1 MTAQDLTS
9 PDLAAPHSGPGTRH
23 DTTLL
28 DRLPENIRAGLTP
41 EQAAAIGDCAAPAGR
56 HPVDVRVTVP
66 FPCRP
71 VFLSVVAGR
80 ERRSPRRRAVERRRH
95 PLHTAGNL
103 VFLGPG
109 LVGIYV
115 LGLIAFLAAGSVL
128 QF

>member
-80 ERRSPRRRAVERRRH
+80 ERRRH
-95 PLHTAGNL
+95 PLHTSGNL
-103 VFLGPG
+103 VFLGSG